1 MKYLNLTLN
10 LSLLIGIL
18 FIFQDERNNRLKLED
33 LSNRIDNVNS
43 EFDIY
48 KHKINSL
55 SHIKSNTNKNRALEI
70 MQNENTDMRS
80 EILALLSVTVRYFLN
95 MDEEQNNMIKLLNN
109 INEYNEASQEEKY
122 DMQKN
127 IEDTVAKIREQNI
140 QLAKN
145 RKGLQ
150 DIINQLKDNSFDKKN
165 KVLMALN
172 LFYIDKPSDLQL
184 AINEMFNFY
193 TMEFLYTS
201 KGKKSRRAKPQ
212 KIYDWDHDQGYVY
225 SAFLTQYGID
235 LQEVE
240 YMHWWK
246 FRFLFMSLNEDNKI
260 VQMMSY
266 RGINLS
272 DIKDKNERKRYEK
285 LKREYEIPLPI
296 EERKQLDEIEEAL
309 MNGRIIP

>member
-10 LSLLIGIL
+10 LSLLIGIF
-18 FIFQDERNNRLKLED
+18 FIFQDERNNRLMLED

-70 MQNENTDMRS
+70 MQNENTDIRS

-150 DIINQLKDNSFDKKN
+150 DIINQLKDNSF
-165 KVLMALN
+165 
-172 LFYIDKPSDLQL
+172 
-184 AINEMFNFY
+184 
-193 TMEFLYTS
+193 
-201 KGKKSRRAKPQ
+201 
-212 KIYDWDHDQGYVY
+212 
-225 SAFLTQYGID
+225 
-235 LQEVE
+235 
-240 YMHWWK
+240 
-246 FRFLFMSLNEDNKI
+246 ED
-260 VQMMSY
+260 V
-266 RGINLS
+266 
-272 DIKDKNERKRYEK
+272 
-285 LKREYEIPLPI
+285 
-296 EERKQLDEIEEAL
+296 
-309 MNGRIIP
+309 